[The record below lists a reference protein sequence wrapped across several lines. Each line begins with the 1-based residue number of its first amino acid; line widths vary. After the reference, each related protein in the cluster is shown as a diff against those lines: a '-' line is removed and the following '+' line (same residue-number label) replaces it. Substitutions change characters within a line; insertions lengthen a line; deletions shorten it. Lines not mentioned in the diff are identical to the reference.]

1 MMPPPVAAGE
11 THSAVGRL
19 LGSFDSASAWDVAWL
34 AKLGSLIVLPFAHED
49 VAIVFGAYCVIHKL
63 MPVGLVVAGIYGGMV
78 ASDFALYAIGAGAR
92 RLPWLG
98 RYAIDERV
106 QRFGETLRRNV
117 FGLVTLCRVVPG
129 VVFVAFIACGWT
141 RVPLGRFT
149 MASLIVSAIYLPLV
163 LYLAIEFGD
172 ALQDR
177 LGTWTWPLLLIVMAV
192 AGLARQRVL
201 AFQNGA
207 AALLPVPGAGSSSAD
222 RADSVVRPERLPSA
236 SASRRLVAAAE
247 RIPPSLFYLPLLA
260 NWIVLGIRHRSL
272 TLPTAAN
279 PMIETG
285 GMWGESKSSYF
296 RDLAPAERRWVAD
309 FVVLRRERAAAADL
323 DRALPMLSAAGISF
337 PLVAKPD
344 IGWHGY
350 GVRLVENAA
359 SLHDYIEA
367 FPQGE
372 TLILQ
377 RFVPHSG
384 EAAIVY
390 ARAPDADSG
399 GILSMTFRTLPHV
412 VGDGRSAVRD
422 LIQADARA
430 AWKARLHLGR
440 DRTHCGLGAEQLAS
454 VPARGEL
461 VQIAFIGNQRAGAH
475 YRDASHLVTSALE
488 QRFDDIARG
497 MPEFHYGRFDIRY
510 ASAAALARGEDFS
523 IVELNGIGG
532 EAIDVWDPQV
542 PIREVYRRLLAHQR
556 LLFAIGDRNRA
567 RGYRPTPNG
576 LFIAALRRQTQ
587 LIRHYP
593 PSS

>member
-1 MMPPPVAAGE
+1 
-11 THSAVGRL
+11 L
-19 LGSFDSASAWDVAWL
+19 AWL

-63 MPVGLVVAGIYGGMV
+63 MPVGFVVAGIYGGMV
-78 ASDFALYAIGAGAR
+78 ASDFALYGIGAGAR

-106 QRFGETLRRNV
+106 QRFGETLKRNV
-117 FGLVTLCRVVPG
+117 FGLVALCRVVPG

-141 RVPLGRFT
+141 GVPLARFT
-149 MASLIVSAIYLPLV
+149 MASLIVSALYLPLV

-177 LGTWTWPLLLIVMAV
+177 LGTWTWPLLLGVLSI
-192 AGLARQRVL
+192 AGFARQRVL
-201 AFQNGA
+201 TFQGGGA
-207 AALLPVPGAGSSSAD
+207 GLLPTPAAYPPAADSSAAE
-222 RADSVVRPERLPSA
+222 RPTSAPASGRSVS
-236 SASRRLVAAAE
+236 AAE
-247 RIPPSLFYLPLLA
+247 RIPPALFYLPLVA
-260 NWIVLGIRHRSL
+260 NWIALGVRYRSL

-279 PMIETG
+279 PMIATG

-296 RDLAPAERRWVAD
+296 LDLAPAERCWVAD
-309 FVVLRRERAAAADL
+309 FVVLKRACAAAADL
-323 DRALPMLSAAGISF
+323 DRALPLLSAAGITF

-350 GVRLVENAA
+350 GVRLVEDAA
-359 SLHDYIEA
+359 ALHRYIEL
-367 FPQGE
+367 FPEGE

-377 RFVPHSG
+377 RFIPHSG

-390 ARAPDADSG
+390 ARSPGAASG

-412 VGDGRSAVRD
+412 VGDGRTRLCD
-422 LIQADARA
+422 LIRADARA

-440 DRTHCGLGAEQLAS
+440 DRTHCGLSAEQLAR
-454 VPARGEL
+454 VPARGEM

-488 QRFDDIARG
+488 HRFDAIARG
-497 MPEFHYGRFDIRY
+497 MREFHYGRFDIRF
-510 ASAAALARGEDFS
+510 ASSDALGRGEEFS
-523 IVELNGIGG
+523 IVEVNGIGG

-542 PIREVYRRLLAHQR
+542 PVREVYRRLLEHQR
-556 LLFAIGDRNRA
+556 LLFAIGERNRV
-567 RGYRPTPNG
+567 RGFRPTPTG
-576 LFIAALRRQTQ
+576 AFVAALRRQTQ
-587 LIRHYP
+587 LIRLYP